1 MIKVDLRKELRGLY
15 QPPAGEVVVVD
26 VPTMSFLA
34 SDGEGDPNTAQAYAD
49 AVEAL
54 FAVSYALKFAVKKGG
69 LAIDYGVMPLEAL
82 WWADD
87 LAAYALGRRSD
98 WKWRVMIMQP
108 DFVTREL
115 VEGTI
120 AEVARKK
127 KLAALRRLRFESFA
141 EGKAA
146 QVMHVGPFSEE
157 GPTIRRVH
165 DFIERQGSRPVGRHH
180 EIYLSDIRKAEPS
193 KWRTVVRQP
202 ME

>member
-26 VPTMSFLA
+26 VPAMSFLA

-87 LAAYALGRRSD
+87 LAAFALGRRSD

-127 KLAALRRLRFESFA
+127 KLAALPRLRFESFA